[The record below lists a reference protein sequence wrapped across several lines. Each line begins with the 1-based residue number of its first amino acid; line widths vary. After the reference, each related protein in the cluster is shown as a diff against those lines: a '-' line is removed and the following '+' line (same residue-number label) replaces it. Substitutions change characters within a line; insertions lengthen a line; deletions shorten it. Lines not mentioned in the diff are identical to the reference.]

1 MGTSAQ
7 LLDEMTLALDQLRSA
22 RGSPAW
28 RATVIESSAVLSRG
42 VAGLLASLS
51 APRAEDDLRAQ
62 RLARV
67 KVAEMQLYQASQ
79 VRAGQAAGDLY
90 GALRTQID
98 GARALLPEQFLH
110 YLHQEILRT
119 LAHND
124 KTLLGPLYP
133 LE

>member
-1 MGTSAQ
+1 LGTSVQ

-28 RATVIESSAVLSRG
+28 RETVIASTTILSRG

-51 APRAEDDLRAQ
+51 GPLGEDDLRAR

-67 KVAEMQLYQASQ
+67 KVAEIQLYQAAQ
-79 VRAGQAAGDLY
+79 VKAGQAAGDLY
-90 GALRTQID
+90 GALQTQID
-98 GARALLPEQFLH
+98 EARAAFSEQFLPI
-110 YLHQEILRT
+110 LHQEIVRT

-124 KTLLGPLYP
+124 EALLGPRYP
-133 LE
+133 MP

>member
-1 MGTSAQ
+1 

-28 RATVIESSAVLSRG
+28 RETVIASSTVLSRG
-42 VAGLLASLS
+42 VAGLLAGLT
-51 APRAEDDLRAQ
+51 APLPEEDVRAQ

-67 KVAEMQLYQASQ
+67 RVAEMLLYQAAQ
-79 VRAGQAAGDLY
+79 VKAGQASRDLY
-90 GALRTQID
+90 AALQAQID
-98 GARALLPEQFLH
+98 EARAAFPERFLH

-124 KTLLGPLYP
+124 EALLGPKYP
-133 LE
+133 LS